1 MVCAMTVTPLGDS
14 ALVLALGEDGDESAL
29 AKVRAVADAL
39 TRAHIDGVEDV
50 IPAFATVTVCYD
62 ASRSGPYPTFERN
75 VSEIAGRAT
84 EASLRALATQVI
96 EIPVCYG
103 GEHGPD
109 IDDVAR
115 RAGLSVAQVLALH
128 SGTEYRVHA
137 IGFVPGFAYL
147 GGLPNKLHMP
157 RRTTPRP
164 VVQPGSVAIGGTQ
177 TGVYSLPTPGGWNI
191 IGRTPLTMFDIARP
205 QPALL
210 HAGDRVKFR
219 VISPEE
225 FSAWK

>member
-29 AKVRAVADAL
+29 AKVKAVADAL
-39 TRAHIDGVEDV
+39 SRARIDGVEDV
-50 IPAFATVTVCYD
+50 VPAFATVTVCYD
-62 ASRSGPYPTFERN
+62 AARAGPYAAFERH
-75 VSEIAGRAT
+75 VWEIAGRAT
-84 EASLRALATQVI
+84 EASLGALATQVV

-115 RAGLSVAQVLALH
+115 GAGIPVAQVVALH
-128 SGTEYRVHA
+128 SGAEYRVHA

-147 GGLPNKLHMP
+147 GGLPKKLNTP
-157 RRTTPRP
+157 RRTTPRTSVP
-164 VVQPGSVAIGGTQ
+164 PGSVAIGGTQ
-177 TGVYSLPTPGGWNI
+177 TGVYSLPTPGGWNLV
-191 IGRTPLTMFDIARP
+191 GRTPLTMFDIARP

-210 HAGDRVKFR
+210 HAGDRVRFR